1 MAVKNT
7 IRLLSTGLMIALSAA
22 CSSGQIAPA
31 STGDAQPAIDAAL
44 SASRPK
50 ALAEMPPRPPKVTCN
65 KDLLTIS
72 ADNSTLGSVLRAVR
86 TCTGVR
92 IDMPDASVG
101 GRIYEELGPGPV
113 RQVLESLLSGTELNY
128 VIGMSDTTPE
138 KVDSILLMSRTNGSP
153 DGLGGRANA
162 PSAELA
168 SLSPARRLWLQTSKN
183 GRAIAKGSA
192 DSRQVDSDTSET
204 DEMGASAEEDAGG
217 NASPM
222 DANIQ
227 AKAAE
232 EIPIPPNASIG
243 GAPQE
248 AAAPD
253 PSKGT
258 SDKITDM
265 QQLFE
270 QRRKIQ
276 ESQSAAAKPQ

>member
-1 MAVKNT
+1 
-7 IRLLSTGLMIALSAA
+7 
-22 CSSGQIAPA
+22 
-31 STGDAQPAIDAAL
+31 
-44 SASRPK
+44 
-50 ALAEMPPRPPKVTCN
+50 
-65 KDLLTIS
+65 
-72 ADNSTLGSVLRAVR
+72 
-86 TCTGVR
+86 
-92 IDMPDASVG
+92 MPDASVG

-153 DGLGGRANA
+153 NGLGGRANA

-183 GRAIAKGSA
+183 GRAIAKGSG